1 MLLGNKI
8 LAGSAGGAARQTITQ
23 VKVYAN
29 TVSSAHNL
37 HLEIWTNNS
46 NSPGTQIGVDS
57 DSLNVSSS
65 GEKTITFSTPVD
77 VQDYVGQIIWVVYQ
91 ADGGDVNY
99 RRHSSG
105 NLSGGVRGG
114 DFEASTTITNLIG
127 ASSIVPLAEVTFS
140 DGTIS
145 YTHGQTAGT
154 TSIGM
159 GSNKA
164 MGTQIIVPPA
174 GLVSIDASSL
184 TKIGTMTGGGG
195 LAAAFD
201 GTLSQTYQNSASASP
216 DCTVGVDHTTPVLLR
231 QVWVYAPSNSGP
243 NWKKNL
249 RMYGAS
255 NGDADTSTAT
265 LLGTLVSNEN
275 SGDDFNN
282 NTGEIAE
289 FSLADLTQTAFRYHF
304 LEVDADGGTSYCA
317 ELRLYK

>member
-29 TVSSAHNL
+29 SVSSAHNL

-46 NSPGTQIGVDS
+46 NSPGTQIGGDS

-105 NLSGGVRGG
+105 NLDGGTRGG
-114 DFEASTTITNLIG
+114 DFEASTSITSLVG
-127 ASSIVPLAEVTFS
+127 ASSIVPLAEVTYS
-140 DGTIS
+140 DGSTTI
-145 YTHGQTAGT
+145 TQGQAAGT
-154 TSIGM
+154 TSIGLS
-159 GSNKA
+159 GSFC
-164 MGTQIIVPPA
+164 MGTQVVVPPA
-174 GLVSIDASSL
+174 GLISIDASSL
-184 TKIGTMTGGGG
+184 TKIGNMTGGGG

-243 NWKKNL
+243 NWKRNL

-275 SGDDFNN
+275 SGNDYFN
-282 NTGEIAE
+282 NTGEVAE

-304 LEVDADGGTSYCA
+304 LEVDADGGTSYVA